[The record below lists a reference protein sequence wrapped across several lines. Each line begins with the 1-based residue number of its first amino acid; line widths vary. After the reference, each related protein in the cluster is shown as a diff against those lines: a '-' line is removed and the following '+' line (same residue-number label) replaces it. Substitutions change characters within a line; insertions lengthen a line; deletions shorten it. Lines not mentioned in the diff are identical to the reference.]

1 MTVTLALA
9 SLAALI
15 AGATATFAQAS
26 SSMAELRGQVT
37 DAAGAAIANAKL
49 TLTDLVKG
57 SSRVA
62 ASDGGGAYAFLGL
75 PPSSYELQVEAQGFS
90 ASATRI
96 GLTVGRQAN
105 IPIRLAAGKIEFQ
118 VDVVGGG
125 EVVEVNRTEQA
136 STVDA
141 KQITSLPINRRNF
154 LDYALLT
161 PGVTSSENITDATDF
176 RIAQN

>member
-1 MTVTLALA
+1 MRYRIRMTITLALA

-37 DAAGAAIANAKL
+37 DAGGAAIANAKL
-49 TLTDLVKG
+49 TLTDLVKD

-62 ASDGGGAYAFLGL
+62 ASDGEGAYVFLGL

-96 GLTVGRQAN
+96 ELTVGRQAN
-105 IPIRLAAGKIEFQ
+105 IPIKLAAGKIEFQ

-136 STVDA
+136 STVDSN
-141 KQITSLPINRRNF
+141 QITSLPIS
-154 LDYALLT
+154 
-161 PGVTSSENITDATDF
+161 GVSSPKKA
-176 RIAQN
+176 AS